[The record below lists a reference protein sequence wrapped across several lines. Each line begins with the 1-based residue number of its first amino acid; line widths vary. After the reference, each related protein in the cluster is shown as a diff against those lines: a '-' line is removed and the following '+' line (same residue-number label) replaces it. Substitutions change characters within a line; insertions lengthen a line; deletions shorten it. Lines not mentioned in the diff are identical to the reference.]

1 MALSPQPTLGVLV
14 PHAELA
20 AQRALLKLADTDRR
34 ADAAAHQRTALPE
47 LGVIADGT
55 RRMVELREKV
65 ALAEVEVGDID
76 SAAGKLE
83 GEIDSVRARAARDHE
98 LMAAGAVSPK
108 EMENLQHEIVSLARR
123 QETLEDEAL
132 ELMERRETA
141 AGVLDAV
148 QAELSELAAQVD
160 AATVR
165 RNDQWADIDDEVS
178 RFAVQRA
185 AVAGEIPPDVMAIYE
200 RVRGAG
206 KVAAAAVLGERCGA
220 CGMSLDRASIEEI
233 RSAAA
238 DVVPRCPEC
247 GALLVRNP

>member
-1 MALSPQPTLGVLV
+1 VVLV
-14 PHAELA
+14 PNADLA

-34 ADAAAHQRTALPE
+34 ADAAAHRRTALPE
-47 LGVIADGT
+47 IGIIADGS

-76 SAAGKLE
+76 AAARKLD

-98 LMAAGAVSPK
+98 RLAAGAGSPK
-108 EMENLQHEIVSLARR
+108 EMENLQHEILSLARR

-141 AGVLDAV
+141 AAGLDALYG
-148 QAELSELAAQVD
+148 ELSDLVAQVD
-160 AATVR
+160 AATMR
-165 RNDQWADIDDEVS
+165 RDDQWAAIDDELA
-178 RFAVQRA
+178 RYAVQRA
-185 AVAGEIPPDVMAIYE
+185 AVAAEIPADVAAIYE
-200 RVRGAG
+200 RVRGSG
-206 KVAAAAVLGERCGA
+206 KVAAAAVLGDRCGG
-220 CGMSLDRASIEEI
+220 CGMSLDRASMEDI